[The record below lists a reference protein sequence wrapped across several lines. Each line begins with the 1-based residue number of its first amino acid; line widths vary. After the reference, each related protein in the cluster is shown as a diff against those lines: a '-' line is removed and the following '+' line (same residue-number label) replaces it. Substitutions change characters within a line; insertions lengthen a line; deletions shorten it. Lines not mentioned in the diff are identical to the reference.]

1 MKGFGEAKWIRRGQ
15 ECNGEAT
22 VFQKKFPVTGEGL
35 TALLQVTSLGIY
47 EVYVNGLRVGEDYF
61 APGWTSYAKRLQ
73 YQIYDVSDFL
83 RAGENTL
90 EIHVARG
97 WCTKRFAMEHN
108 NPPTTNPELLAS
120 LRISYGNGTKA
131 EICTGS
137 DWQAGE
143 GPVRFAEI
151 YDGET
156 YDARVT
162 PTNFAPAAVVE
173 RGFDNLIPQEGEPV
187 RVTQELK
194 PQKVFR
200 TPAGDTVIDFG
211 QNLTGFVSFTVDAH
225 EGDFIEF
232 SHAET
237 MDKDGNFY
245 TENYRSAKAKL
256 CYTCKEG
263 KQSYTPH
270 FVFYGFRYIRAD
282 QWPGKLETLEDAAG
296 IRALVVHSDMKR
308 IGRFE
313 CSSPLL
319 NRLYENIVWGQRG
332 NFVDVPTDCPQR
344 DERLGWTGDAEVF
357 VRAASYNYDVDRFFR
372 KWLGDMAADQ
382 TADGGIPHVV
392 PDVLPWNNSSA
403 AWGDAAVICPWQM
416 YLSYGDLEILQKQFD
431 SMRGWVEYIRAQGD
445 DAFLWNTGEHF
456 ADWVGLDA
464 EPGSYKGATDMYLIA
479 TAYYAYSTSLLI
491 KAGKALGRD
500 MGEYETLYAGI
511 RAAFLREYWKDGKPV
526 TDTQTAWVVGIYFD
540 LLPDKK
546 AAAAH
551 LAKLVEQAGGALTTG
566 FVGTPYLL
574 HALSENGQEEL
585 AYSLLLRE
593 DYPSWLYSVKA
604 GATTIWEHWDGIKPD
619 GSMWSADMNS
629 FNHYAY
635 GAVADWM
642 YGVMAGIRTD
652 DCQPGFQRIIFQPR
666 TDQRIGFVKA
676 SIESRHGLVASEW
689 KRENGNIIYRF
700 TVPVGCSACIRLG
713 GDEWEA
719 GSGVHTFIRQDA

>member
-1 MKGFGEAKWIRRGQ
+1 MAKFENAKWIRRGQ
-15 ECNGEAT
+15 ECTGAAT
-22 VFQKKFPVTGEGL
+22 VFQKTFSVSEDST
-35 TALLQVTSLGIY
+35 TALLQATSLGIY
-47 EVYVNGLRVGEDYF
+47 EVFVNGVRGGEDYF
-61 APGWTSYAKRLQ
+61 APGWTSYQKRLQ
-73 YQIYDVSDFL
+73 YQVYDVTDL
-83 RAGENTL
+83 LKKGENML

-97 WCTKRFAMEHN
+97 WCTKRFAMGHN
-108 NPPTTNPELLAS
+108 NPPTTNPELLAV
-120 LRISYGNGTKA
+120 LRICYSDGSTTVIGTA
-131 EICTGS
+131 E
-137 DWQAGE
+137 DWLAGE

-156 YDARVT
+156 YDARIAPTSFT
-162 PTNFAPAAVVE
+162 PAVVVE
-173 RGFDNLIPQEGEPV
+173 RSFDNLIEQEGEPV
-187 RVTQELK
+187 RAVEELK
-194 PQKVFR
+194 PQRVFQ
-200 TPAGDTVIDFG
+200 TPEGDTVIDFG
-211 QNLTGFVSFTVDAH
+211 QNLTGFVSFTVSAH
-225 EGDFIEF
+225 EGDTIEF

-237 MDKDGNFY
+237 LDKDGNFY
-245 TENYRSAKAKL
+245 TKNYRSAKAKL
-256 CYTCKEG
+256 HYICKEG
-263 KQSYTPH
+263 TQSYTPH

-296 IRALVVHSDMKR
+296 IRAFAVHSNMKR
-308 IGRFE
+308 IGQFE
-313 CSSPLL
+313 CSSPLV
-319 NRLYENIVWGQRG
+319 NRLYENVIWGQRG

-392 PDVLPWNNSSA
+392 PDVLPWKNSSA

-416 YLSYGDLEILQKQFD
+416 YLTYGDLEILRNQFD
-431 SMRGWVEYIRAQGD
+431 SMRGWIEYIRAQGD
-445 DAFLWNTGEHF
+445 NEFLWNTGEHY

-464 EPGSYKGATDMYLIA
+464 EPGSYRGATDMYLIA
-479 TAYYAYSTSLLI
+479 TAYYAYSTSLFI
-491 KAGKALGRD
+491 KAGKVLGRD
-500 MGEYETLYAGI
+500 MTEYEKLYSGI
-511 RAAFLREYWKDGKPV
+511 KSAFLQEYWKDGKPI

-551 LAKLVEQAGGALTTG
+551 LAKLVEQAGEALTTG

-574 HALSENGQEEL
+574 HVLSENGQEEL

-619 GSMWSADMNS
+619 GSMWSDDMNS

-642 YGVMAGIRTD
+642 YGVMAGIQTD
-652 DCQPGFQRIIFQPR
+652 DAQPGFRKVIFQPR
-666 TDQRIGFVKA
+666 TDKRLDFVKA
-676 SIESRHGLVASEW
+676 SIESRFGVVASEW
-689 KRENGNIIYRF
+689 KRENGTITYRF
-700 TVPVGCSACIRLG
+700 TVPEGCSALVRLG
-713 GDEWEA
+713 GSEWEIGTGA
-719 GSGVHTFIRQDA
+719 HTFVRTEA